1 MTTPYERLKALRA
14 ARDLLR
20 LIQADDLLSP
30 ALRHRAAKVL
40 CDYPSDECLHLLIEE
55 NRIGLPD
62 DVTIALSACSLLVH
76 AEAGECRQQT
86 TETSRCLGAVARHFP
101 DVGELLHLRDLRLK
115 AHLVATFANGIASW
129 IAKGPALLGSGVR
142 ELELLD
148 PR

>member
-40 CDYPSDECLHLLIEE
+40 SDYPSDDCLQLLMEE

-62 DVTIALSACSLLVH
+62 DVTTALSACSLLVH
-76 AEAGECRQQT
+76 AEARECRKGT
-86 TETSRCLGAVARHFP
+86 TDTSRCLGVVARHFP
-101 DVGELLHLRDLRLK
+101 DLGEILHLRDLRIK
-115 AHLVATFANGIASW
+115 SHLVAAIADGIASW
-129 IAKGPALLGSGVR
+129 IAEGPTSLGSGVR

-148 PR
+148 PT